1 MYSRP
6 QIPLSGT
13 LGWHQKGMLNSS
25 CASSRAA
32 GMVEGSPD
40 SSPSGRRQWD
50 ASRWANGL
58 ATVLTPIIISQTSL
72 QHPTD
77 SQTSQSSGLQ
87 TEQRRDRGLSQL
99 CVANGIN
106 LCWTGSQE
114 NRVGGARTDDDEGRK
129 QDVSPATVIMTTEHQ
144 YYNKWTEKYLI
155 LEMFNTCFTICEQK
169 LHFNSR
175 EKLQMA
181 NQLK

>member
-1 MYSRP
+1 MYLILQQTLYSRP
-6 QIPLSGT
+6 QIQLSGT

-87 TEQRRDRGLSQL
+87 TGRRRVRGLSQL

-106 LCWTGSQE
+106 LRWTGSQE
-114 NRVGGARTDDDEGRK
+114 SRGARYKDGWWWGTKTGCFRSYCYHDNQASILQQMDRK
-129 QDVSPATVIMTTEHQ
+129 V
-144 YYNKWTEKYLI
+144 
-155 LEMFNTCFTICEQK
+155 FNFV
-169 LHFNSR
+169 NV
-175 EKLQMA
+175 
-181 NQLK
+181 